1 MNWLKKIQNLWA
13 LLIIL
18 FEIRAVNAQTGLQLD
33 CIERD
38 WFTIFGRN
46 RFDVTSME
54 IAVSDEWSGMTR
66 LLIAITDWDGEDDRS
81 SKLAYLD
88 YSTCET
94 LFFLKNP

>member
-1 MNWLKKIQNLWA
+1 
-13 LLIIL
+13 
-18 FEIRAVNAQTGLQLD
+18 
-33 CIERD
+33 
-38 WFTIFGRN
+38 
-46 RFDVTSME
+46 ME

-66 LLIAITDWDGEDDRS
+66 ILIAITDWDGEDDRS